1 MVEFDSLLLYSHNW
15 KANYSC
21 GDINLCI
28 KYYLGTVVIVQL
40 LSRVRIFV
48 TSWTVACQ
56 RTEILCPWDFPGKNS
71 GAGCHFLLQGTF

>member
-40 LSRVRIFV
+40 LSRV
-48 TSWTVACQ
+48 
-56 RTEILCPWDFPGKNS
+56 
-71 GAGCHFLLQGTF
+71 